1 MKDRSVEVQAW
12 LESRADEMAAL
23 LEELVAIDTENP
35 PGRGLGRC
43 GRSLHDAME
52 RLDLSPELIEL
63 APSRELEDPCI
74 VRAGVGDGPGTI
86 YFHGHFDVVPAQDPS
101 QFRPQR
107 RDGRIT
113 GRGTADM
120 KGGLVSMLYGALAAR
135 ELGLLGDRRIVLHF
149 VCDEETGSVTGSG
162 HLREAGLIDADA
174 VAMLTAEPTGG
185 VIWHACRG
193 AITLRVRVSGR
204 EAHVGYVHQG
214 INAFEHMIQIAE
226 PLTRL
231 SHELLEQRTSF
242 PVESEEAAG
251 SMLVVGGQASSGAGF
266 NAVPGSAWFS
276 IDRRF
281 NPEEELEA
289 ELARLIG
296 LINEAADAAGAE
308 VAIEVLQQQPSGST
322 EQTHPAAA
330 TLARCVDAVE
340 GAAPSFQLCPGIL
353 ETRWYSQLGIPA
365 FAYGGGRLDIS
376 HGPDEYIDE
385 AAMRRC
391 AAVYALAGVA
401 VGSCARSAMI

>member
-1 MKDRSVEVQAW
+1 MDRAAEVQAW

-23 LEELVAIDTENP
+23 LEQLVAIDTENP

-43 GRSLHDAME
+43 GRVLQHALE

-74 VRAGVGDGPGTI
+74 VRAAVGDGPGTI
-86 YFHGHFDVVPAQDPS
+86 YFHGHFDVVPAQDPA
-101 QFRPQR
+101 QFRPR
-107 RDGRIT
+107 RHDGRIT
-113 GRGTADM
+113 GRGSADM

-135 ELGLLGDRRIVLHF
+135 ALGLLADRRIVLHF
-149 VCDEETGSVTGSG
+149 VCDEETGSVAGSG

-174 VAMLTAEPTGG
+174 VAMLTSEPTGG

-193 AITLRVRVSGR
+193 AITLRVQTSGR

-214 INAFEHMIQIAE
+214 INAFEHMIRIAE

-231 SHELLEQRTSF
+231 SHELLDKRTSF
-242 PVESEEAAG
+242 PVESAEAAG
-251 SMLVVGGQASSGAGF
+251 SMLVVGGQAGAGAGF

-281 NPEEELEA
+281 NPEEKLEQA
-289 ELARLIG
+289 LARLTG

-308 VAIEVLQQQPSGST
+308 VAIEVLQEQPSGST
-322 EQTHPAAA
+322 EQTHPAAE
-330 TLARCVDAVE
+330 TLAQCVDAVE
-340 GAAPSFQLCPGIL
+340 GAPPSFQMCPGVL
-353 ETRWYSQLGIPA
+353 DTRWYSQLGIPA

-391 AAVYALAGVA
+391 AAVYALFACG
-401 VGSCARSAMI
+401 R